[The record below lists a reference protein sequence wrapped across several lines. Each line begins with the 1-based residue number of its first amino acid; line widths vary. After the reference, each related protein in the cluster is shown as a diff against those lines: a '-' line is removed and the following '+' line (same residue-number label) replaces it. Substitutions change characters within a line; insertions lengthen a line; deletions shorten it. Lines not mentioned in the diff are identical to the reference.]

1 MNEWWLK
8 QNFWYVL
15 LWVYIMCSTW
25 HIVSD
30 NCGRLISASK
40 CQSKL
45 YFSAVLTHGT
55 FEKKSIPE
63 TFEGTPPCNL
73 QEASRNHY
81 LISPLIWPQESFSR
95 CCNCQT
101 QHRYPALGTKD
112 IRMNWKTY
120 EWIGVR
126 FFFRNN
132 SFVCLPIHSYVF
144 GTQPSG
150 AHKTCNQF

>member
-55 FEKKSIPE
+55 FEKNPSLKPLREPPMQPSRGLQKPLPNLSIDM
-63 TFEGTPPCNL
+63 TPRILFKML
-73 QEASRNHY
+73 QLSDPT
-81 LISPLIWPQESFSR
+81 PLPSAGYRRHTNE
-95 CCNCQT
+95 
-101 QHRYPALGTKD
+101 LED
-112 IRMNWKTY
+112 IRMNW
-120 EWIGVR
+120 GS